1 MKRRRSHSSRESET
15 MQKAAHGRVSRLLPL
30 LILIGVSLP
39 ASAVQAGV
47 NVWTTNGPA
56 GAIIRELAIDPANPA
71 TLYAGTYG
79 GGVFKSSNSGGT
91 WSTVN
96 TGLTTLYVLAL
107 AIDPSAPATLYAGT
121 HSGGLF
127 KSTNGGESWS
137 AINTGLTT
145 PHVTALAI
153 DPSAPA
159 TLYAGTFDRGV
170 FKSTDSGGRWAAINN
185 GLATPY
191 IDSLAVNPAAPGTLY
206 AGAFGPQVFKSSDS
220 GGTWAR
226 TGAGPNDPWG
236 YGSAYAL
243 AVSPATPATVYAAT
257 DYGLFKSTDGGGSW
271 TAVDTDLIS
280 AVVALAIDP
289 ANPTTLYAGARG
301 RGVLKSTDAG
311 ASWTAMNAGL
321 TNPFVNALA
330 IDPSTP
336 ARIYAG
342 TDSGVYEYLAS
353 ESACVSDSTTLCLS
367 NSRHQVKTEWVTR
380 DGASGAGQA
389 ISLTTDTG
397 AFWFFGS
404 SNIEVL
410 VKVLNGCSLNS
421 RYWTFAGGLTD
432 VNVILTVTDTQTGAV
447 QTYTNPLG
455 TPFQPIQD
463 TNAFATCP

>member
-1 MKRRRSHSSRESET
+1 MNDTAHNRISRLFPLVI
-15 MQKAAHGRVSRLLPL
+15 AAGLAFPAFRVS
-30 LILIGVSLP
+30 
-39 ASAVQAGV
+39 AGI
-47 NVWTTNGPA
+47 NTWTTNGPT
-56 GAIIRELAIDPANPA
+56 GREIQALAIDPANPD

-79 GGVFKSSNSGGT
+79 GGVFKSTDSGGT
-91 WSTVN
+91 WNAAN
-96 TGLTTLYVLAL
+96 TGLTNAYVFAL
-107 AIDPSAPATLYAGT
+107 VINPVSSATLYAGT
-121 HSGGLF
+121 HGGGVF
-127 KSTNGGESWS
+127 KSTDSGATWA

-170 FKSTDSGGRWAAINN
+170 FKSTDSGGRWAAFNN
-185 GLATPY
+185 GLATLY
-191 IDSLAVNPAAPGTLY
+191 IDSLAVNPAAPATLY
-206 AGAFGPQVFKSSDS
+206 AGAFGPQVFKSTDS
-220 GGTWAR
+220 GGTWAH

-257 DYGLFKSTDGGGSW
+257 DYGVFKSTDGGGSW
-271 TAVDTDLIS
+271 AAVDTDLIS
-280 AVVALAIDP
+280 AVVAVAIDP

-342 TDSGVYEYLAS
+342 TDGGVYEYLIVEGS
-353 ESACVSDSTTLCLS
+353 CVPGPTTLCL
-367 NSRHQVKTEWVTR
+367 NGGRFQVTTEWSTPA
-380 DGASGAGQA
+380 GQSGAGQA
-389 ISLTTDTG
+389 VALTADTG

-410 VKVLNGCSLNS
+410 VKVLNGCGLNS
-421 RYWTFAGGLTD
+421 RYWIFAAGLTD
-432 VNVILTVTDTQTGAV
+432 VNVILSVTDTQTGAV
-447 QTYTNPLG
+447 QTYTNPQG